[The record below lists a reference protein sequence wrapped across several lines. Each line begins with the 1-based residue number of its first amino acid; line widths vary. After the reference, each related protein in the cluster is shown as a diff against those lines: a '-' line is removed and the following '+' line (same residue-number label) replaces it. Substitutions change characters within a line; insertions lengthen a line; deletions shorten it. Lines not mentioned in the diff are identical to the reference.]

1 MMTATTTVSEAR
13 QRIWDAI
20 VVGAGPA
27 GTVAALGIVRRGFS
41 VLLVDRSEFPRHK
54 LCGAC
59 LNGDAIAGLRELGV
73 SAAFEQL
80 QNEVLN
86 QFCLR
91 TGGRSLTLELPAG
104 VAVTRSRLDE
114 MLVRSV
120 IKAGVEF
127 IPDLSLELEPTDS
140 DEPLRHLSTT
150 DRNNSDPLR
159 ARLVIMATGLPA
171 DRHTSDADLAV
182 VPSADSRIG
191 AGTTTNQFPA
201 EYTPGTIFMA
211 VGRDGYVGLTR
222 TGGNSLNIAA
232 ALDRDAVRKSNPQ
245 SVCENILQEAGFPV
259 TAEMLSG
266 DWRGTIGL
274 TRHRQMPASTRV
286 LVVGDAAGYVE
297 PFTGEGM
304 AWAIRG
310 AQAVVP
316 FAVRAIEKWDDRII
330 EEWTRTSKQLIGR
343 RQRWCRILARLLR
356 HPFVVRSLVRLVTT
370 MPWLGR
376 VVIRQLNKEH
386 RNEMHGSRTRH
397 SSAT

>member
-120 IKAGVEF
+120 I
-127 IPDLSLELEPTDS
+127 
-140 DEPLRHLSTT
+140 
-150 DRNNSDPLR
+150 
-159 ARLVIMATGLPA
+159 
-171 DRHTSDADLAV
+171 
-182 VPSADSRIG
+182 
-191 AGTTTNQFPA
+191 
-201 EYTPGTIFMA
+201 
-211 VGRDGYVGLTR
+211 
-222 TGGNSLNIAA
+222 
-232 ALDRDAVRKSNPQ
+232 
-245 SVCENILQEAGFPV
+245 
-259 TAEMLSG
+259 
-266 DWRGTIGL
+266 
-274 TRHRQMPASTRV
+274 
-286 LVVGDAAGYVE
+286 
-297 PFTGEGM
+297 
-304 AWAIRG
+304 
-310 AQAVVP
+310 
-316 FAVRAIEKWDDRII
+316 
-330 EEWTRTSKQLIGR
+330 
-343 RQRWCRILARLLR
+343 
-356 HPFVVRSLVRLVTT
+356 
-370 MPWLGR
+370 
-376 VVIRQLNKEH
+376 
-386 RNEMHGSRTRH
+386 
-397 SSAT
+397 